1 MILQPANTSQSD
13 FVNCFM
19 ILRRQILILS
29 SLIAGF
35 EDTIFNLSAV
45 FVCNHVTR
53 RPCWWSIKQNF
64 SQNICMKMEFS
75 SQRRDILWSFTT
87 SMSAMTSRTNQ
98 QLAIF
103 SFSYVWDWVGVEWHC
118 TMGLFLG
125 TNLNPV
131 FCVTP
136 KYARKEEIASPK
148 QSPCNS
154 TQHRSNLTHD
164 L

>member
-53 RPCWWSIKQNF
+53 RSCWWSIKQNF
-64 SQNICMKMEFS
+64 SQIICMKMEFS
-75 SQRRDILWSFTT
+75 SQRIDILWFFTT
-87 SMSAMTSRTNQ
+87 SMFAMTSRTNQ

-103 SFSYVWDWVGVEWHC
+103 SFSYVWDWVGVEQHC
-118 TMGLFLG
+118 TMGLFVG
-125 TNLNPV
+125 TNLNSV

>member
-1 MILQPANTSQSD
+1 
-13 FVNCFM
+13 
-19 ILRRQILILS
+19 
-29 SLIAGF
+29 
-35 EDTIFNLSAV
+35 
-45 FVCNHVTR
+45 
-53 RPCWWSIKQNF
+53 
-64 SQNICMKMEFS
+64 MKMEFS
-75 SQRRDILWSFTT
+75 SQRRDILWFFTT

-103 SFSYVWDWVGVEWHC
+103 SFSYVWDQVGVESHR

-164 L
+164 LQYCFQGPIWQRHIGKQEDYRDKFARTQTIQVNCRNHTFIIGGSY